1 MYADGLIAEVT
12 GGRNVCMLTGISRR
26 YPELEMYIC

>member
-12 GGRNVCMLTGISRR
+12 GGRTVSMLTCISRR